1 MNSVNDNIVVETRN
15 LTKVFGD
22 GGTVRALDG
31 VNLIV
36 RPGELLSVM
45 GPSGSGKSTLLHL
58 IGALDRPTEG
68 QILIRGQD
76 LDTVKDLD
84 RFRNEEVGFVF
95 QLHNLI
101 PTLNAVENVEIPL
114 YEQPLSE
121 KKRRQ
126 KAAKLLE
133 LVGLGDRMDHLPS
146 QLSGGQRQKVAI
158 ARALVNDPAIV
169 LADEPTGNLDSQS
182 GQDVM
187 ALLRELNERQG
198 TTIIVVTHDPAV
210 ARTTKRIITLH
221 DGRIARDVPLE
232 SPYIEDLRELKD
244 SPLGKSLLEGEIP
257 FELKG
262 LGLEQVTPLLK
273 GILQKV

>member
-1 MNSVNDNIVVETRN
+1 MNNNIVVETRN

-22 GGTVRALDG
+22 GGEVRALDG

-76 LDTVKDLD
+76 LATVKDLD

-101 PTLNAVENVEIPL
+101 PTLNALENVEIPL

-126 KAAKLLE
+126 KAAELLG
-133 LVGLGDRMDHLPS
+133 LVGLGDRLDHLPS

-198 TTIIVVTHDPAV
+198 ATIIVVTHDPAV

-221 DGRIARDVPLE
+221 DGRIARDMPLE
-232 SPYIEDLRELKD
+232 SPYLEDLRELKD
-244 SPLGKSLLEGEIP
+244 SPLGKSLLEGKIP
-257 FELKG
+257 SELEG
-262 LGLEQVTPLLK
+262 LGLEQVTPLLR
-273 GILQKV
+273 GILEEV

>member
-1 MNSVNDNIVVETRN
+1 VNNNIVVETRN

-22 GGTVRALDG
+22 GGAVRALDG

-76 LDTVKDLD
+76 LATVKDLD

-126 KAAKLLE
+126 KAAELLE
-133 LVGLGDRMDHLPS
+133 LVGLGDRLDHLPS

-198 TTIIVVTHDPAV
+198 ATIIVVTHDPAV

-221 DGRIARDVPLE
+221 DGHVARDMPLE
-232 SPYIEDLRELKD
+232 SPYLEDLRELKD

-257 FELKG
+257 SELEG
-262 LGLEQVTPLLK
+262 LGLEQVTSLLR
-273 GILQKV
+273 GILERV

>member
-1 MNSVNDNIVVETRN
+1 MNNNIVVETRN

-22 GGTVRALDG
+22 GGAVRALDG
-31 VNLIV
+31 VNVIV
-36 RPGELLSVM
+36 RQGELLSVM

-76 LDTVKDLD
+76 LATVKDLD

-126 KAAKLLE
+126 KAAGLLE
-133 LVGLGDRMDHLPS
+133 LVGLGDRLDHLPS

-187 ALLRELNERQG
+187 VLLQELNERQG
-198 TTIIVVTHDPAV
+198 ATIIVVTHDPAV

-232 SPYIEDLRELKD
+232 SPYLEDLRELKD
-244 SPLGKSLLEGEIP
+244 SLLGKSLLEGEIP
-257 FELKG
+257 SDLEG
-262 LGLEQVTPLLK
+262 LGLEQVTPLLR
-273 GILQKV
+273 GILEKV

>member
-1 MNSVNDNIVVETRN
+1 MNNNIVVETRN

-22 GGTVRALDG
+22 GGAVRALDG

-76 LDTVKDLD
+76 LATVKDLD

-126 KAAKLLE
+126 KAAGLLE
-133 LVGLGDRMDHLPS
+133 LVGLGDRLDHLPS

-187 ALLRELNERQG
+187 TLLRELNERQG
-198 TTIIVVTHDPAV
+198 ATIIVVTHDPAV

-221 DGRIARDVPLE
+221 DGRVARDVPLE
-232 SPYIEDLRELKD
+232 SPYLEDLRELKD

-257 FELKG
+257 SELEG
-262 LGLEQVTPLLK
+262 LGLEQVTPLLR
-273 GILQKV
+273 GILEKV

>member
-1 MNSVNDNIVVETRN
+1 VNNNIVVETRN

-22 GGTVRALDG
+22 GGAVRALDG

-36 RPGELLSVM
+36 RQGELLSVM

-76 LDTVKDLD
+76 LATVKDLD

-114 YEQPLSE
+114 YEQPLNE

-126 KAAKLLE
+126 KAAELLE
-133 LVGLGDRMDHLPS
+133 LVGMGDRLDHLPS

-187 ALLRELNERQG
+187 TLLQELNERQG
-198 TTIIVVTHDPAV
+198 STIIVVTHDPAV

-221 DGRIARDVPLE
+221 DGRVARDMPLE
-232 SPYIEDLRELKD
+232 SPYLEDLRELKD

-257 FELKG
+257 SELEG
-262 LGLEQVTPLLK
+262 MGLEQVTPVLK
-273 GILQKV
+273 GILEKV

>member
-1 MNSVNDNIVVETRN
+1 MNNNIVVETRN

-22 GGTVRALDG
+22 GGAVRALDG

-36 RPGELLSVM
+36 RSGELLSVM

-76 LDTVKDLD
+76 LATVKDLD

-126 KAAKLLE
+126 KAAELLE
-133 LVGLGDRMDHLPS
+133 LVGLGDRLDHLPS

-182 GQDVM
+182 GEDVM
-187 ALLRELNERQG
+187 VLLRELNERQG

-210 ARTTKRIITLH
+210 ARSTKRIITLH

-232 SPYIEDLRELKD
+232 SPYLEDLRELKD

-257 FELKG
+257 SELEG
-262 LGLEQVTPLLK
+262 LGLEQVTPLLR
-273 GILQKV
+273 GILEKV

>member
-1 MNSVNDNIVVETRN
+1 VNNNIVVETRN

-22 GGTVRALDG
+22 GGAVRALDG
-31 VNLIV
+31 VDLIV
-36 RPGELLSVM
+36 RQGELLSVM

-76 LDTVKDLD
+76 LATVKNLD

-126 KAAKLLE
+126 KAAELLE
-133 LVGLGDRMDHLPS
+133 LVGLGDRLDHLPS

-187 ALLRELNERQG
+187 ALLQELNERQG

-221 DGRIARDVPLE
+221 DGRVARDVPLE
-232 SPYIEDLRELKD
+232 SPYLEDLRELKD

-257 FELKG
+257 SELEG
-262 LGLEQVTPLLK
+262 LGLEQVTPLLR
-273 GILQKV
+273 GILEKV

>member
-1 MNSVNDNIVVETRN
+1 MRMNNNIVVETRN
-15 LTKVFGD
+15 LTRVFGD
-22 GGTVRALDG
+22 GGEVRALDG
-31 VNLIV
+31 VNLTV
-36 RPGELLSVM
+36 RQGEFLSVM

-76 LDTVKDLD
+76 LNTVKDLD
-84 RFRNEEVGFVF
+84 RFRNKEVGFVF

-126 KAAKLLE
+126 KAAELLE

-158 ARALVNDPAIV
+158 ARALVNDPTIV

-187 ALLRELNERQG
+187 NVLRELNEKRG

-210 ARTTKRIITLH
+210 ARSTKRIITLH
-221 DGRIARDVPLE
+221 DGRIVRDVPLE
-232 SPYIEDLRELKD
+232 SPYLEDLRELKD
-244 SPLGKSLLEGEIP
+244 SPLGKSLLAGEIP
-257 FELKG
+257 PELEG
-262 LGLEQVTPLLK
+262 LGLEQVTPLLRR
-273 GILQKV
+273 ILQKV

>member
-1 MNSVNDNIVVETRN
+1 VNNNIVVETRN

-22 GGTVRALDG
+22 GGEVRALDG

-36 RPGELLSVM
+36 RHGELLSVM

-76 LDTVKDLD
+76 LATVKNLD

-126 KAAKLLE
+126 KAAELLE
-133 LVGLGDRMDHLPS
+133 LVGMGDRVDHLPS
-146 QLSGGQRQKVAI
+146 QLSGGERQRVAI

-187 ALLRELNERQG
+187 ALLQELNERQG

-221 DGRIARDVPLE
+221 DGRIARDMPLE
-232 SPYIEDLRELKD
+232 SPYLEDLRELKD
-244 SPLGKSLLEGEIP
+244 SPLGKSLLEGKIP
-257 FELKG
+257 SELEG
-262 LGLEQVTPLLK
+262 LGLEQVTPLLR
-273 GILQKV
+273 GILEEV

>member
-1 MNSVNDNIVVETRN
+1 VNNNIVVETRN

-22 GGTVRALDG
+22 GGEVRALDG
-31 VNLIV
+31 VSLIV
-36 RPGELLSVM
+36 RQGELLAVM

-58 IGALDRPTEG
+58 IGALDRPTDG

-76 LDTVKDLD
+76 LKTVKNLD

-133 LVGLGDRMDHLPS
+133 LVGLGDRLDHLPS

-187 ALLRELNERQG
+187 ALLQELNERQG

-232 SPYIEDLRELKD
+232 NPYLEDLRELKE

-257 FELKG
+257 PELEG
-262 LGLEQVTPLLK
+262 LGLEQATLLLK
-273 GILQKV
+273 GVLERV

>member
-1 MNSVNDNIVVETRN
+1 MNNNIVVETRN

-22 GGTVRALDG
+22 GGAVRALDG

-36 RPGELLSVM
+36 RQGELLSVM

-58 IGALDRPTEG
+58 IGALDRPTDG
-68 QILIRGQD
+68 QIFIRGQD
-76 LDTVKDLD
+76 LNTVKNLD

-126 KAAKLLE
+126 RAAELLE
-133 LVGLGDRMDHLPS
+133 LVGMGDRLDHLPS
-146 QLSGGQRQKVAI
+146 QLSGGERQRVAI

-187 ALLRELNERQG
+187 VLLQELNERQG

-210 ARTTKRIITLH
+210 ARSTKRVITLR

-232 SPYIEDLRELKD
+232 SPYLEDLRELKD

-257 FELKG
+257 SELEG

-273 GILQKV
+273 GILEKV

>member
-1 MNSVNDNIVVETRN
+1 VNNNIVVETRN

-22 GGTVRALDG
+22 GGAVRALDG
-31 VNLIV
+31 VDLIV
-36 RPGELLSVM
+36 RQGELLSVM

-76 LDTVKDLD
+76 LATVKNLD

-133 LVGLGDRMDHLPS
+133 LVGLGDRLDHLPS

-187 ALLRELNERQG
+187 TLLQELNERQG
-198 TTIIVVTHDPAV
+198 STIIVVTHDPAV
-210 ARTTKRIITLH
+210 ARTTKRIVTLH
-221 DGRIARDVPLE
+221 DGRVARDVPLE
-232 SPYIEDLRELKD
+232 SPYLEDLRELKD

-257 FELKG
+257 SELEG
-262 LGLEQVTPLLK
+262 LGLEQVTPLLR
-273 GILQKV
+273 GILEKV

>member
-1 MNSVNDNIVVETRN
+1 MNDSIVVETRN

-22 GGTVRALDG
+22 GGAVRALDG

-36 RPGELLSVM
+36 RLGELLSVM

-68 QILIRGQD
+68 QILIGGQG
-76 LDTVKDLD
+76 LDTVEDLD

-121 KKRRQ
+121 KKRRR
-126 KAAKLLE
+126 KAAGLLE
-133 LVGLGDRMDHLPS
+133 LVGLGDRLDHLPS

-187 ALLRELNERQG
+187 TLLQELNESQG

-210 ARTTKRIITLH
+210 ARNTNRIITLH
-221 DGRIARDVPLE
+221 DGRIARDMPLE
-232 SPYIEDLRELKD
+232 SPYLEDLRELKD

-257 FELKG
+257 SELEG

-273 GILQKV
+273 EVLEEI

>member
-1 MNSVNDNIVVETRN
+1 MNNNNIVVETRN

-22 GGTVRALDG
+22 GGAVRALDG

-76 LDTVKDLD
+76 LATVKDLD

-126 KAAKLLE
+126 KAAGLLE
-133 LVGLGDRMDHLPS
+133 LVGLGDRLDHLPS

-210 ARTTKRIITLH
+210 ARSTKRVITLH
-221 DGRIARDVPLE
+221 DGRVARDVPLE
-232 SPYIEDLRELKD
+232 SPYLEDLRELKD

-257 FELKG
+257 SELEG

-273 GILQKV
+273 GILEKV

>member
-1 MNSVNDNIVVETRN
+1 VNNNIVVETRN

-22 GGTVRALDG
+22 GGAVRALDG

-76 LDTVKDLD
+76 LATVKDLD

-126 KAAKLLE
+126 KAAELLE

-198 TTIIVVTHDPAV
+198 ATIIVVTHDPAV

-221 DGRIARDVPLE
+221 DGHVARDMPLE
-232 SPYIEDLRELKD
+232 SPYLEDLRELKD

-257 FELKG
+257 SELEG
-262 LGLEQVTPLLK
+262 LGLEQVTSLLR
-273 GILQKV
+273 GILERV

>member
-1 MNSVNDNIVVETRN
+1 MNDNIVVETRN

-22 GGTVRALDG
+22 GGAVRALDG

-126 KAAKLLE
+126 KAAGLLE

-187 ALLRELNERQG
+187 ALLRELNERQD

-210 ARTTKRIITLH
+210 ARSTKRIITLH
-221 DGRIARDVPLE
+221 DGRVARDVPLE
-232 SPYIEDLRELKD
+232 SPYLEDLRDLKD

-257 FELKG
+257 YELEG
-262 LGLEQVTPLLK
+262 LGLEQVTPLLR
-273 GILQKV
+273 GILERV

>member
-1 MNSVNDNIVVETRN
+1 VNNNIVVETRN

-22 GGTVRALDG
+22 GGAVRALDG
-31 VNLIV
+31 VDLIV
-36 RPGELLSVM
+36 RQGELLSVM

-76 LDTVKDLD
+76 LATVKNLD
-84 RFRNEEVGFVF
+84 RFRNEEVGFIF

-126 KAAKLLE
+126 KAAELLE
-133 LVGLGDRMDHLPS
+133 LVGLGDRLDHLPS

-158 ARALVNDPAIV
+158 ARALVNDPTIV

-187 ALLRELNERQG
+187 TLLRELNERQG
-198 TTIIVVTHDPAV
+198 STIIVVTHDPAV

-221 DGRIARDVPLE
+221 DGRVARDMPLE
-232 SPYIEDLRELKD
+232 SPYLEDLRELKE
-244 SPLGKSLLEGEIP
+244 SPLGESLLEGEIP
-257 FELKG
+257 PELEG
-262 LGLEQVTPLLK
+262 LGLEQVTPLLR
-273 GILQKV
+273 GILEKV

>member
-1 MNSVNDNIVVETRN
+1 MNNNIVVETRN

-22 GGTVRALDG
+22 GGAVRALDG
-31 VNLIV
+31 VDLIV
-36 RPGELLSVM
+36 RQGELLSVM

-76 LDTVKDLD
+76 LATVKNLD
-84 RFRNEEVGFVF
+84 RFRNEEVGFIF

-126 KAAKLLE
+126 KAAELLE
-133 LVGLGDRMDHLPS
+133 LVGLGDRLDHLPS

-158 ARALVNDPAIV
+158 ARALVNDPTIV

-187 ALLRELNERQG
+187 TLLRELNERQG
-198 TTIIVVTHDPAV
+198 STIIVVTHDPAV

-221 DGRIARDVPLE
+221 DGRVARDMPLE
-232 SPYIEDLRELKD
+232 SPYLEDLRELKE
-244 SPLGKSLLEGEIP
+244 SPLGESLLEGEIP
-257 FELKG
+257 PELEG
-262 LGLEQVTPLLK
+262 LGLEQVTPLLR
-273 GILQKV
+273 GILEKV

>member
-1 MNSVNDNIVVETRN
+1 VNDNIVVETRN

-22 GGTVRALDG
+22 GGAVRALDG
-31 VNLIV
+31 VDLIV
-36 RPGELLSVM
+36 RQGELLSVM

-76 LDTVKDLD
+76 LATVKDLD

-133 LVGLGDRMDHLPS
+133 LVGLGDRLDHLPS

-187 ALLRELNERQG
+187 TLLQELNERQG

-221 DGRIARDVPLE
+221 DGRVARDVPLE
-232 SPYIEDLRELKD
+232 SPYLEDLRELKD

-257 FELKG
+257 SELEG
-262 LGLEQVTPLLK
+262 LGLEQVTPLLR
-273 GILQKV
+273 GILEKV

>member
-1 MNSVNDNIVVETRN
+1 VNNNIVVETRN

-22 GGTVRALDG
+22 GGAVRALDG

-36 RPGELLSVM
+36 RQGELLSVM

-76 LDTVKDLD
+76 LATVKDLD

-126 KAAKLLE
+126 KAAGLLE
-133 LVGLGDRMDHLPS
+133 LVGLGDRLDHLPS

-210 ARTTKRIITLH
+210 ARSTKRVITLH
-221 DGRIARDVPLE
+221 DGRVARDVPLE
-232 SPYIEDLRELKD
+232 SPYLEDLRELKD

-257 FELKG
+257 SELEG

-273 GILQKV
+273 GILEKV